1 VGASCNTSC
10 AVHPD
15 PTLAF
20 NHTWHDNSQF
30 PAGPPVSLSLD
41 FVGIAIDVFCI
52 IPPLVTNNT
61 ALRYNLSFDL
71 DDGTHRGTYT
81 YTPTSSEFEYNV
93 SVVSLPSL
101 PNKAHTLLI
110 STNDPVH
117 GSIFLFDYA
126 VYTTVEGNEDARPST
141 GTIAGCLFGAVFFL
155 ILLVLLRWR
164 KQRKNLNRKL
174 PPVLPVVEPF
184 TASAVS
190 ESRTVV
196 KLSRS
201 PSSHSP
207 SALVRQLQHALD
219 TVVSMGQ
226 TSDRSESAAGVT
238 AHTAGSESQY
248 DTPPPV
254 YQSRVGTSRS

>member
-1 VGASCNTSC
+1 NRTIDDQFGDSVSGVLPSYSPFPVWNVGASCNTSC

-126 VYTTVEGNEDARPST
+126 VYTYVKNHTSILKR
-141 GTIAGCLFGAVFFL
+141 L
-155 ILLVLLRWR
+155 II
-164 KQRKNLNRKL
+164 
-174 PPVLPVVEPF
+174 
-184 TASAVS
+184 
-190 ESRTVV
+190 
-196 KLSRS
+196 
-201 PSSHSP
+201 
-207 SALVRQLQHALD
+207 LQD
-219 TVVSMGQ
+219 GRGQ
-226 TSDRSESAAGVT
+226 
-238 AHTAGSESQY
+238 
-248 DTPPPV
+248 
-254 YQSRVGTSRS
+254 